1 MKALASRLLAAA
13 EERHPAFLARFA
25 GQSIAVRLAA
35 SAVLLSFGILLFAG
49 VILSTLYREATE
61 YAFDQRLLVYANDL
75 ASDLLAPGDPEQRE
89 IGPLG
94 DPWFDLPLSGW
105 YWQVGRPNARPQ
117 DLRSSK
123 SLFGGVL
130 PSLSAPDENGSFG
143 AIRRGYG
150 QAPDERTL
158 RLVERDIDLGEDG
171 RFIVR
176 VAGPADEID
185 AAMEE
190 FIWALTA
197 TFAVLGLLLGLT
209 TLLQIRFGLQPL
221 VRLRA
226 AVGAIRQGEAERVGG
241 EYPKDVAPLAREL
254 NLLLDA
260 NREILERARTQVGN
274 LAHALKTP
282 LSVIQ
287 NETTNAPEEVE
298 RKVREQAAVMRD
310 QIDYY
315 LKRARAAALAG
326 TLGAVTEVEPAL
338 AGLLRTFEKIYRE
351 KSLRLEST
359 VAPGARFRG
368 ERQDLEEMVGN
379 LIDNACK
386 WAASRVSVKVDVI
399 RPDGRPRL
407 CIRVEDDGPG
417 LLEEARTAMLKR
429 GHRLDETKPG
439 SGLGLSIVADLAAL
453 YQGGLRLEEAEG
465 GGLKAVL
472 EVLGDAG

>member
-1 MKALASRLLAAA
+1 MKALASRVLTAA
-13 EERHPAFLARFA
+13 EERRPAFLARFA

-35 SAVLLSFGILLFAG
+35 SAVFLSFVILLVAG
-49 VILSTLYREATE
+49 LTLSTLYREATE

-130 PSLSAPDENGSFG
+130 PSLSAPDENRSFG
-143 AIRRGYG
+143 EIRRGYG

-197 TFAVLGLLLGLT
+197 TFAFLGLLLGLT

-226 AVGAIRQGEAERVGG
+226 AVGAIRQGEAERVEG
-241 EYPKDVAPLAREL
+241 EYPRDVAPLAREL
-254 NLLLDA
+254 NLLLDT

-287 NETTNAPEEVE
+287 NEMTNAPEEVE

-351 KSLRLEST
+351 KGLRLEST

-379 LIDNACK
+379 LLDNACK
-386 WAASRVSVKVDVI
+386 WAASQVSVKVDVI
-399 RPDGRPRL
+399 RPDDRPRL

-417 LLEEARTAMLKR
+417 LPEEARTAMLKR

>member
-1 MKALASRLLAAA
+1 MKALASRVLTAA
-13 EERHPAFLARFA
+13 EERRPAFLA
-25 GQSIAVRLAA
+25 SIAVRLAA
-35 SAVLLSFGILLFAG
+35 SAVFLSFVILLVAG
-49 VILSTLYREATE
+49 LTLSTLYREATE

-94 DPWFDLPLSGW
+94 EPLFDLPLSGW

-130 PSLSAPDENGSFG
+130 PSLSAPDENRSFG
-143 AIRRGYG
+143 EIRRGYG

-197 TFAVLGLLLGLT
+197 TFAFLGLLLGLT

-241 EYPKDVAPLAREL
+241 EYPRDVAPLAREL
-254 NLLLDA
+254 NLLLDT

-351 KSLRLEST
+351 KGLRLEST

-379 LIDNACK
+379 LLDNACK
-386 WAASRVSVKVDVI
+386 WAASQVSVKVDVI
-399 RPDGRPRL
+399 RPDDRPRL

-417 LLEEARTAMLKR
+417 LPEEARTAMLKR

-465 GGLKAVL
+465 GGLRAVL